1 MTTLYHHQ
9 HGGAPLNNAT
19 QDSTVALDFSVNIS
33 PISPP
38 IGTLS
43 LDTFS
48 LQAYPSIDGRGIK
61 DFYTG
66 KFGFNGDTVLPLNG
80 AIEGIYLLPRALG
93 LRRILLLSPSFYEYE
108 RAGRIAGAEIAF
120 LPLSAEN
127 GFKLPSIELIAE
139 ALLHADAFM
148 IANPNNPTGTE
159 VPPEIIMALASRF
172 PDKWFIL
179 DEAFIQF
186 TPAFP
191 GNSLM
196 GKVMA
201 LKNVVVVH
209 SLTKF
214 YALPGLRLGA
224 IIAHPDVIRR
234 LLNYKEPW
242 TVNAIAESVAPLL
255 LECGAYEE
263 ELRDMIFSERERI
276 VESFSTIEGM
286 KLVGGAANFFLAQWN
301 GDGSLDVLLSWL
313 VGQQIH
319 VRDCR
324 NFTGLEDN
332 YFRFAI
338 RQLFENDRLLDA
350 LRSAMLS
357 ISTQLQTNPLPENFN
372 HQSSDRRK
380 NGSERCL

>member
-9 HGGAPLNNAT
+9 HGGTHLNHAK
-19 QDSTVALDFSVNIS
+19 QDGRAVLDFSVNIS

-43 LDTFS
+43 LDSFA
-48 LQAYPSIDGRGIK
+48 LQTYPSIDGRGIK
-61 DFYTG
+61 DFYKG
-66 KFGFNGDTVLPLNG
+66 KFGFDGAMVLPLNG

-93 LRRILLLSPSFYEYE
+93 LRRLLLLSPSFYEYE
-108 RAGRIAGAEIAF
+108 RAGRIAGAEIMF
-120 LPLSAEN
+120 LPLAAEN
-127 GFKLPSIELIAE
+127 GFQLPSIDLLAD
-139 ALLHADAFM
+139 ALLHADAFVV
-148 IANPNNPTGTE
+148 ANPNNPTGTE

-172 PDKWFIL
+172 PEKWFIL

-186 TPAFP
+186 TQAFP
-191 GNSLM
+191 DNSLM

-201 LKNVVVVH
+201 LKNVIVLH

-224 IIAHPDVIRR
+224 VIAHPALIER
-234 LLNYKEPW
+234 LLHYKEPW

-255 LECGAYEE
+255 LEFGDYEE
-263 ELRDMIFSERERI
+263 TVREMIFSERERI
-276 VESFSTIEGM
+276 TELFSQIEGI

-301 GDGSLDVLLSWL
+301 GGTPLHVLLSWL
-313 VGQQIH
+313 AERQLY

-324 NFTGLEDN
+324 NFTGLEEN

-338 RQLFENDRLLDA
+338 RQPVENDRLLDA

-357 ISTQLQTNPLPENFN
+357 LAGPPKKNHLPENF
-372 HQSSDRRK
+372 SSK
-380 NGSERCL
+380 SSN